1 MSMNFRASRFG
12 SGSGDAPQVFRPQMT
27 SLIDILT
34 LLLIFLIQS
43 FSAEGNLITPSDDL
57 QLPQSTAKETPRPML
72 MVEITNRAVLSEGNV
87 IAAVDSVARS
97 ASLSIE
103 PLAQWLLMKKRAIV
117 DTSRN
122 IEVIL
127 QCDRDMPF
135 KVVKKVMF
143 TCSKAGFSDFSVLVV
158 QKD

>member
-12 SGSGDAPQVFRPQMT
+12 AEVGSAPQVFRPQMT

-57 QLPQSTAKETPRPML
+57 QLPVTTSKETPKPTL
-72 MVEITNRAVLSEGNV
+72 MVEITSRAVMADGTL
-87 IAAVDSVARS
+87 IAAVDSTDSSPA
-97 ASLSIE
+97 LSIA
-103 PLAQWLLMKKRAIV
+103 PLYEWLMQKKKTIA
-117 DTSRN
+117 DTTKN
-122 IEVIL
+122 LEVII
-127 QCDRDMPF
+127 QCDREMPF

-143 TCSKAGFSDFSVLVV
+143 TCSKAGFSDFSVLAV

>member
-1 MSMNFRASRFG
+1 MSMSFRASRFG
-12 SGSGDAPQVFRPQMT
+12 SAEGGAPQVFRPQMT

-57 QLPQSTAKETPRPML
+57 QLPVSSAKEAPKPML
-72 MVEITNRAVLSEGNV
+72 MIEITSKAVMSEGTV
-87 IAAVDSVARS
+87 LASADSVEHS
-97 ASLSIE
+97 AALSIE
-103 PLAQWLLMKKRAIV
+103 PLYQWLLQKKKTVA
-117 DTSRN
+117 DTTKN
-122 IEVIL
+122 LEVII
-127 QCDRDMPF
+127 QCDREMPF

-143 TCSKAGFSDFSVLVV
+143 TCSRAGYADFSVLAV